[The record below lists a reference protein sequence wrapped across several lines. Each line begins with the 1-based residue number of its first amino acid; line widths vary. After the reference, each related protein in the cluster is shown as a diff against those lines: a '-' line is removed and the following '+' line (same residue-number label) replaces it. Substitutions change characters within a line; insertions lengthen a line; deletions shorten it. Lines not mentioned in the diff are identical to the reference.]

1 MVAQHEV
8 IKQETRKELG
18 RTGILVSPM
27 GLGAWQWGDRFLWKF
42 GQGYDETDVR
52 SAFESTL
59 ASGINFVDTAELY
72 GLGRSERLLGKF
84 IRDLDPIHPNSIV
97 IATKFAPMPWRL
109 TKGGLL
115 HALQASINR
124 IEVSPVDLYQIHFPL
139 LVRSIETWMAAMAEA
154 VRKGMTRAVG
164 VSNFSLEQTR
174 QVFDLLQR
182 RGIPL
187 ASNQVEYNLLNR
199 NIERQG
205 LLNYCLENG
214 ISIIAYSPLAQGVL
228 TGKYSPDHIPPGAR
242 GRKYDRQYLEKI
254 QPLLSLMREI
264 GQEHGGKTPAQIS
277 LNWLITKGVIPI
289 PGAKNAVQAVQNSGA
304 LGWHLSAEEMLALEK
319 AADNGIV

>member
-1 MVAQHEV
+1 MVVHDQV

-42 GQGYDETDVR
+42 GQGYDESDVQ

-59 ASGINFVDTAELY
+59 ASGINFVDTAEVY

-97 IATKFAPMPWRL
+97 IATKFAPLPWRL
-109 TKGGLL
+109 TKGSLL
-115 HALQASINR
+115 RALRGSINR
-124 IEVSPVDLYQIHFPL
+124 IDVSPVDLYQIHFPL
-139 LVRSIETWMAAMAEA
+139 LFRSIETWMTALSEA

-164 VSNFSLEQTR
+164 VSNFSLDQTH
-174 QVFDLLQR
+174 QAFELLQR

-199 NIERQG
+199 SIERQG
-205 LLNYCLENG
+205 LMDYCMENG
-214 ISIIAYSPLAQGVL
+214 ISIIAYSPLAQGIL
-228 TGKYSPDHIPPGAR
+228 TGKYTPDHIPPGAR
-242 GRKYDRQYLEKI
+242 GRKYDRQFLEKL

-264 GQEHGGKTPAQIS
+264 GQGQGGKTPAQIS
-277 LNWLITKGVIPI
+277 LNWLITKGAIPI
-289 PGAKNAVQAVQNSGA
+289 PGAKSATQAIQNSGA
-304 LGWHLSAEEMLALEK
+304 LGWHLDADEMSALEK
-319 AADNGIV
+319 AADLGIT